1 MRIICPNRVCPAVLS
16 APTRKMLSQSA
27 IGPVLRYGQSVSA
40 DEHRPPS
47 RWRIRARGTVSAW
60 RGAAGIL
67 KWRPLDCQA
76 VWRPGHVTHNTGT
89 YPSSVLSFL
98 RALPEYLMLWP
109 RMLLV
114 NHRSTRSIVGDGGAN
129 VSLTTYGKRT
139 ATVWKT
145 IETIG
150 SGTVRPRRLILWLDD
165 AAAVANPPTPLRRL
179 VSRGLEIRLCHDYG
193 PHKKYFPYVQEIL
206 SSEPSTTLVTVDDD
220 AYYPP
225 TWLEELLAA
234 HRPDEVTA
242 FRARVRG
249 AGPYGS
255 WPTCKS
261 REPSPR
267 VFATGVSGV
276 AYPPR
281 LLRTLRDRGDEFIE
295 VCPRA
300 DDFWLHYAAVAT
312 GVPIRQVRES
322 AALWWEMPIASNC
335 GLWDRNGTANDA
347 IAAKAE
353 SAWLGSRPSHRPASQ
368 QKRASVG

>member
-1 MRIICPNRVCPAVLS
+1 M
-16 APTRKMLSQSA
+16 
-27 IGPVLRYGQSVSA
+27 SA
-40 DEHRPPS
+40 DNHRPPF
-47 RWRIRARGTVSAW
+47 RRRRHARGSTSAR
-60 RGAAGIL
+60 RGQSGIV
-67 KWRPLDCQA
+67 KWRPFDLQA
-76 VWRPGHVTHNTGT
+76 VWSAGHVTHNTGT
-89 YPSSVLSFL
+89 YPSSVLGFL
-98 RALPEYLMLWP
+98 RALPEYVVLWP
-109 RMLLV
+109 RLLLT
-114 NHRSTRSIVGDGGAN
+114 NRRSTRSIVGDGNGDGEAN

-165 AAAVANPPTPLRRL
+165 AATVANPPATLQRL

-193 PHKKYFPYVQEIL
+193 PHKKYFPYVQEIFPE
-206 SSEPSTTLVTVDDD
+206 EPSVTLVTVDDD

-225 TWLEELLAA
+225 TWLEELLDA
-234 HRPDEVTA
+234 HRPNEVTA
-242 FRARVRG
+242 FRARIRG

-255 WPTCKS
+255 WPTCES

-276 AYPPR
+276 AYPPP
-281 LLRTLRDRGDEFIE
+281 LLRTLRERGDEFIE

-312 GVPIRQVRES
+312 GVPIRQVRET

-335 GLWDRNGTANDA
+335 GLWDRKGTANDA

-353 SAWLGSRPSHRPASQ
+353 SAWLGLHSSDDAASPQ
-368 QKRASVG
+368 NRARAG